1 MEGSSH
7 AVTPLNTSQKF
18 MSCSLLSRTLLPRL
32 LPNFMTS
39 YTPNGFN
46 YVRMKQNMPR
56 LRIQEM
62 HKSGTPGLTIFF
74 PNKGPSKTSLNVIPQ
89 RPGKICSDVLCY
101 AVLYCALEHCA
112 ILSLDH
118 NKSSKQKGFNY
129 VRMKQ
134 NMPRLRIQEMHKS
147 GTPGLTIFFPNKGP
161 SKTSLNVIPQR
172 PGKICSD
179 VLCYAVLYCALEH
192 CAILSLDHNK
202 SSKQKGYH
210 KQRENYHEVYCM
222 KNNIMEKKYQE
233 EENNPKENYEEENN
247 QGESYE
253 EEIKENEE
261 NDESKNRLKNTTE
274 KLSKEMKN
282 GKDAKETKEKQASRK
297 IKMGLYYEAHQLVK
311 SVLIRKWNKKQID
324 NCVTITNHFCL
335 KFAKVKQY
343 ALLCDLMYECCVMLH
358 DNGTA
363 FNVDYAKKI
372 IEIFEACP
380 PYSTEEK
387 YKFMNKF
394 IIWSTTDEYILG
406 YLGFHKSIGN
416 AYLLE
421 KKYSLAHNHFIYLD
435 DIDILYNIIC
445 SWRKE
450 AYPSESDFFVLRTT
464 LCLLV
469 LGKIKQAL
477 QLIVKFEPDLD
488 KKDVSLPIQVAYL
501 ITCACSYKGVE
512 LYEDVKYKYRLIL
525 NYDPDFQKYVS
536 IIDDTIFERRNHN
549 FFSIF
554 QNMFA

>member
-1 MEGSSH
+1 
-7 AVTPLNTSQKF
+7 
-18 MSCSLLSRTLLPRL
+18 
-32 LPNFMTS
+32 
-39 YTPNGFN
+39 
-46 YVRMKQNMPR
+46 
-56 LRIQEM
+56 
-62 HKSGTPGLTIFF
+62 
-74 PNKGPSKTSLNVIPQ
+74 
-89 RPGKICSDVLCY
+89 
-101 AVLYCALEHCA
+101 
-112 ILSLDH
+112 
-118 NKSSKQKGFNY
+118 
-129 VRMKQ
+129 
-134 NMPRLRIQEMHKS
+134 
-147 GTPGLTIFFPNKGP
+147 
-161 SKTSLNVIPQR
+161 
-172 PGKICSD
+172 
-179 VLCYAVLYCALEH
+179 
-192 CAILSLDHNK
+192 
-202 SSKQKGYH
+202 
-210 KQRENYHEVYCM
+210 
-222 KNNIMEKKYQE
+222 MEKKYQE

-247 QGESYE
+247 QGENYEEENNQGESYEEENNQGESYE

-261 NDESKNRLKNTTE
+261 NDEGKNRLKNTTE

-358 DNGTA
+358 DNGTP

-450 AYPSESDFFVLRTT
+450 AYPSENDFFVLRTT

-469 LGKIKQAL
+469 LGKIRQAL

-488 KKDVSLPIQVAYL
+488 KKDVSLPVQVAYL
-501 ITCACSYKGVE
+501 ITCACAYKGVE